1 MQDKN
6 KIRIRSDNELK
17 MQNHGLEELSQILSS
32 NKIKH
37 YITGGTLLGA
47 IREKNLVFVLHQSDF
62 NETVV
67 FFQDVVVASCK
78 LVDCWFQK

>member
-37 YITGGTLLGA
+37 YITGGTFIGCNQRKNF
-47 IREKNLVFVLHQSDF
+47 IKWDWDVEITIFTDEIYDEEK
-62 NETVV
+62 
-67 FFQDVVVASCK
+67 
-78 LVDCWFQK
+78 